1 MKALLAAIERNS
13 AWVGRQRDAV
23 EFSPKDLA
31 SCEAFL
37 SKERAARQVLST
49 FGLEL
54 EHVLVVAWRL
64 LPESQVQV
72 QYDDDYTTH

>member
-23 EFSPKDLA
+23 EFSPKDLS

-37 SKERAARQVLST
+37 SKERAARQVQRRFPLFIFAWLSQQQPA
-49 FGLEL
+49 
-54 EHVLVVAWRL
+54 VVPL
-64 LPESQVQV
+64 
-72 QYDDDYTTH
+72 